1 LNTQATAGFSVE
13 GVSFS
18 YGKGQILAGIDLE
31 VRQGEFLCLLGPSG
45 SGKTTLQRLL
55 AGLETPEQG
64 QITWKGDLITGP
76 SSERG
81 MVFQDYSLFP
91 WLNLADNIAM
101 ALEKSA
107 PELSRKERLEIASDY
122 LASVGLAGTSKQYPF
137 QLSGGMQQRAAIA
150 RALALSSTALLLD
163 EPFGALDPLN
173 RAKLQ
178 DLLTEIWSKAS
189 PRKTVVFVTHDVEE
203 AIYIAD
209 RVVVLG
215 ASPGR
220 IIGEVKV
227 PFLRPRHRR
236 DILRSP
242 EFHRLQEEISNYY
255 HSDVL
260 EHIEEVGAVHGD
272 GEGI

>member
-1 LNTQATAGFSVE
+1 MSTQAGTGFSVE

-18 YGKGQILAGIDLE
+18 YGKGQILRDIQLE
-31 VRQGEFLCLLGPSG
+31 VGQGEFLCLLGPSG

-55 AGLETPEQG
+55 AGLEAPDHG
-64 QITWKGDLITGP
+64 RITWKGEAVTGP

-81 MVFQDYSLFP
+81 MVFQDYALYP

-122 LASVGLAGTSKQYPF
+122 LASVGLAGTSRKYPF

-150 RALALSSTALLLD
+150 RALALSSSALLLD
-163 EPFGALDPLN
+163 EPFGALDPVN

-178 DLLTEIWSKAS
+178 DLLTEVWSKAS

-203 AIYIAD
+203 AVYIAD

-215 ASPGR
+215 SSPGR

-227 PFLRPRHRR
+227 PFARPRNRR
-236 DILRSP
+236 EILRSP
-242 EFHRLQEEISNYY
+242 EFLRLQEEISSHY
-255 HSDVL
+255 HTDVL
-260 EHIEEVGAVHGD
+260 EHIEDVGAVRGA

>member
-1 LNTQATAGFSVE
+1 MNTQATAGFSVE